1 VTNPLLVFWYR
12 LFAPDAPE
20 SGSHRAHAGR
30 PVPGSRPVDPDTLRR
45 ARRWRVPMASSHQ
58 ASATIFLVMRRM
70 RAPLIVL
77 IVIFAISTLG
87 LTLIPGQD
95 PQGRPWRMGFFDAF
109 YVMSYTASTIGFG
122 EIPYP
127 FSYNQRMW
135 VTISIYL
142 TVVGWAYAIGS
153 LLALVQER
161 SFRQALALQHF
172 SRKVER
178 MREPF
183 LILTGYGRT
192 GELLAR
198 SLDALGRRFVVVDS
212 DNGRIDDLYLDSYH
226 ADVPGLVGDAG
237 DPGHLGVAG
246 LDHPACEGVLALT
259 DDDEANL
266 AVAQTVAL
274 LRPDLPV
281 IARAVSPAICD
292 RMHAFGTP
300 TVVNPFDRFGDHLRI
315 ALRAPAS
322 YQLMTWLESGPGA
335 PLPPRGAPPSH
346 GHWVMCG
353 YGRFGREVAH
363 DLRAEG
369 LDVTVVEPR
378 EGAGHDPDAIVGY
391 GYEPDVLARAG
402 IAEAVGFVAGTDN
415 DTTNLSLVAAARR
428 ANPGLFVAARQNR
441 AASAPLFGALDV
453 ESLLV
458 PADVVAHEVY
468 AQLATPLLWRFLQE
482 VPRRDDAWAAAVID
496 RLTQLCGEQL
506 QAVWKVRLT
515 AAEAPALRDWLA
527 AGGGRLGALLRD
539 PDDRTEP
546 LHAVPLM
553 LARAGGAASVAEPGS
568 AEGGLVVAPDDDVEL
583 APDDE
588 LLLVGRPSARRL
600 LDSTLLAD
608 ATREYVLHGRH
619 VPSSWIWRTLTR
631 RPA

>member
-1 VTNPLLVFWYR
+1 
-12 LFAPDAPE
+12 
-20 SGSHRAHAGR
+20 
-30 PVPGSRPVDPDTLRR
+30 
-45 ARRWRVPMASSHQ
+45 MASSQ
-58 ASATIFLVMRRM
+58 TASATIFLVMRRM

-77 IVIFAISTLG
+77 IVIFAVGTLG

-95 PQGRPWRMGFFDAF
+95 PAGRPWRMGFFDAF

-127 FSYNQRMW
+127 FGYDQRMW

-153 LLALVQER
+153 LLALLQER

-172 SRKVER
+172 TRKVER

-183 LILTGYGRT
+183 LLIAGYGRT

-198 SLDALGRRFVVVDS
+198 SLDALGRRFVVVDA
-212 DNGRIDDLYLDSYH
+212 DGARIDDLYLESHH
-226 ADVPGLVGDAG
+226 ADVPGLVADVA
-237 DPGHLGVAG
+237 DPRHLAVAG
-246 LDHPACEGVLALT
+246 LHHPACEGVLALT

-266 AVAQTVAL
+266 AVAQAAAL

-281 IARAVSPAICD
+281 ITRAVSPATAE
-292 RMHAFGTP
+292 RMRAFGTP

-322 YQLMTWLESGPGA
+322 HQLITWLESGPGA

-346 GHWVMCG
+346 GHWVLCG

-369 LDVTVVEPR
+369 LHVTVVEPR
-378 EGAGHDPDAIVGY
+378 AADAPGAHDDPDTIVGH
-391 GYEPDVLARAG
+391 GYEPDVLERAG
-402 IAEAVGFVAGTDN
+402 IARAVGFVAGTDN
-415 DTTNLSLVAAARR
+415 DTTNLSLVAAGRR
-428 ANPGLFVAARQNR
+428 ANPALFVAARQNR
-441 AASAPLFGALDV
+441 AAGAPLFAAVRVDA
-453 ESLLV
+453 LLV
-458 PADVVAHEVY
+458 PADVVANEVY

-482 VPRRDDAWAAAVID
+482 VPRRDDAWAAAVVD
-496 RLTQLCGEQL
+496 RLLGLCGEHL

-515 AAEAPALRDWLA
+515 AAEAPALQGWLA
-527 AGGGRLGALLRD
+527 AGGARLGDLLRD
-539 PDDRTEP
+539 PDDRNAR
-546 LHAVPLM
+546 LHAVPLL
-553 LARAGGAASVAEPGS
+553 LARAGGGE
-568 AEGGLVVAPDDDVEL
+568 VVAPGDGVEL
-583 APDDE
+583 AVDDE
-588 LLLVGRPSARRL
+588 LLLVGWPSARRL
-600 LDSTLLAD
+600 LDSTLLSD

-619 VPSSWIWRTLTR
+619 VPSSWVWRALTR
-631 RPA
+631 RPV

>member
-1 VTNPLLVFWYR
+1 
-12 LFAPDAPE
+12 
-20 SGSHRAHAGR
+20 
-30 PVPGSRPVDPDTLRR
+30 
-45 ARRWRVPMASSHQ
+45 MASSRQ

-77 IVIFAISTLG
+77 IVIFAVTTMG
-87 LTLIPGQD
+87 LTLIPGRD
-95 PQGRPWRMGFFDAF
+95 DAGRPWRMGFFDAF

-127 FSYNQRMW
+127 FTYNQRMW
-135 VTISIYL
+135 VTITMYL

-161 SFRQALALQHF
+161 SFRQAIALQHF

-183 LILTGYGRT
+183 LLIAGYGRT

-212 DNGRIDDLYLDSYH
+212 DGDRIDDLYLDSYH
-226 ADVPGLVGDAG
+226 ADVPGLVADAG
-237 DPGHLGVAG
+237 DPGHLAVAG

-274 LRPDLPV
+274 LRPELPV
-281 IARAVSPAICD
+281 ITRAVSTATAE
-292 RMHAFGTP
+292 RMYAFGTP

-322 YQLMTWLESGPGA
+322 YQLMIWLESGPGA

-346 GHWVMCG
+346 GHWVVCG
-353 YGRFGREVAH
+353 YGRFGREVVC

-369 LDVTVVEPR
+369 LHVTVVEPR
-378 EGAGHDPDAIVGY
+378 TGSDPAGSDPAGPGPDPDTIVGR
-391 GYEPDVLARAG
+391 GDEPDVLERAG
-402 IAEAVGFVAGTDN
+402 ISRAVGFVAGTDN
-415 DTTNLSLVAAARR
+415 DTVNLSLVAGARR
-428 ANPGLFVAARQNR
+428 ANPKLFVAARQNR
-441 AASAPLFGALDV
+441 AASAPLFDAVQVD
-453 ESLLV
+453 SLLV

-482 VPRRDDAWAAAVID
+482 VPRHDDAWAAAVVD
-496 RLTQLCGEQL
+496 RLTALCGEHL

-515 AAEAPALRDWLA
+515 AAEAPVLQGWLA
-527 AGGGRLGALLRD
+527 AGGARLGDLLRD
-539 PDDRTEP
+539 PDDRDER
-546 LHAVPLM
+546 LHAVPLL
-553 LARAGGAASVAEPGS
+553 LARAATDADP
-568 AEGGLVVAPDDDVEL
+568 GLVVAPDDDVEL

-588 LLLVGRPSARRL
+588 LLLVGWPSARGL
-600 LDSTLLAD
+600 LDSTLLSD

-619 VPSSWIWRTLTR
+619 VPASWVWRTLTR
-631 RPA
+631 RTA